1 MDTNGVLEA
10 LPALAARG
18 FETLKTMPLVT
29 TAIAMALVYVLLQA
43 LEARVDPRE
52 PPLVKPRLPL
62 IGHII
67 GMMREQAQYHITLQR
82 STGKPIAT
90 LPMLTGKMYAVWD
103 PYLTAAGLR
112 SKSLSTTPHVLDAT
126 PVVAQ
131 VSPHTA
137 DLLAGPA
144 GPPLVNHMMQQAI
157 PASLK
162 GANMHQLNQTA
173 LTSLAAQLSTLA
185 PSTTTPTPIPN
196 TWLWLRHLL
205 TFRHRAPAIYG
216 APHNPF
222 TPHPQPPP
230 TTTTTP

>member
-1 MDTNGVLEA
+1 MDSNGVLEA
-10 LPALAARG
+10 LPVLTARG

-43 LEARVDPRE
+43 LGARVDPRE

-112 SKSLSTTPHVLDAT
+112 NKALSTVPHVLDAT
-126 PVVAQ
+126 PVLAQ
-131 VSPHTA
+131 VSPQTA
-137 DLLAGPA
+137 DLLAGPD
-144 GPPLVNHMMQQAI
+144 GPRLVNDMMHQVI
-157 PASLK
+157 PTSLK
-162 GANMHQLNQTA
+162 GANMQHLNQTA
-173 LTSLAAQLSTLA
+173 LTSLASQLSTLA

-196 TWLWLRHLL
+196 TWLWIRDLL
-205 TFRHRAPAIYG
+205 TSATSTAIYG

-222 TPHPQPPP
+222 
-230 TTTTTP
+230 